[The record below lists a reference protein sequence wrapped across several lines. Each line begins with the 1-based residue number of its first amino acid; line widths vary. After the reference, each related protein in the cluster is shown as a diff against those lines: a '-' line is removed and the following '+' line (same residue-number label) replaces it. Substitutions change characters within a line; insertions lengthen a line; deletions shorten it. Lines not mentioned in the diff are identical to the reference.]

1 MVDLYEKEEADVV
14 NAPPEKEETIP
25 VKEEPDT
32 PVEEPKEDVQ
42 PAERPVEEGIKL
54 NEPVRVIPEELMTK
68 PTIREPDVQPVTK
81 SEEVVKEEKV
91 IETKEHDA
99 VEFIIDEI
107 GFNIESV
114 EIPSFD
120 YGYKNPM
127 TAENLEVDMSKLF
140 TGAKPRSGNPTV
152 FMLPGG
158 TRSMMEKLIM
168 YPNDV
173 ISDDAAPSSEN
184 EFEWATGYFYG
195 MGQSSIIYDQYRY
208 LVNNQKAR
216 WKNGTPLANG
226 KLRGIRSPNPTI
238 DKAKT
243 NVNAAVALLHSAMNV
258 GKDIDIFLYHSGF
271 SVTLAA
277 PTLSQF
283 MALDRKISENNI
295 EIGRKV
301 MGLMHS
307 ADTLYAQKAI
317 MDLFFDCVKD
327 TSLGVVSR
335 EDLINSISQFDIPI
349 IAWALACAKYPNG
362 FNLAMSCMA
371 KPNECHHQWFSVINP
386 RFMFFVDNDKL
397 SEEQIRI
404 ASITRRQSQEDFIRY
419 WNEFDFGEEQNLE
432 MPSLNENIK
441 IHITFGNPPVGH
453 YFKNADM
460 WIGEITRQA
469 NESFKLPLVGNDR
482 AAYIQS
488 QVMATKALTYMHF
501 ISKIV
506 MTDVETGDEVEI
518 TEENDI
524 RGVLV
529 SISGQEGM
537 LNHFMNGVQRFI
549 NRATLSVIAL
559 PNVKCPSCG
568 GFHETDNEGEV
579 NLHVVPVDPIVV
591 FTILCQQQ
599 THNYRREA
607 EDLVKPKTPDNGN
620 TTSNEEEQ

>member
-14 NAPPEKEETIP
+14 NTPPEKEETIP

-42 PAERPVEEGIKL
+42 PEERPAEEDLKL
-54 NEPVRVIPEELMTK
+54 NQVVRVIPEELMTK
-68 PTIREPDVQPVTK
+68 PTTTADIIE
-81 SEEVVKEEKV
+81 EEKV
-91 IETKEHDA
+91 IETKEHDD
-99 VEFIIDEI
+99 VEFIVDEI

-127 TAENLEVDMSKLF
+127 TAENLEVDISKLF

-258 GKDIDIFLYHSGF
+258 GKDIDVFLYHSGF

-335 EDLINSISQFDIPI
+335 EDLINSISQLDIPI
-349 IAWALACAKYPNG
+349 IAWSLACAKYPNG

-469 NESFKLPLVGNDR
+469 NESFKLPLVGDDR

-488 QVMATKALTYMHF
+488 QVMTTKALTYMHF

-568 GFHETDNEGEV
+568 GFHETDDEGEV
-579 NLHVVPVDPIVV
+579 NLHIVPVDPIVV

-620 TTSNEEEQ
+620 TTSNDEEQ

>member
-14 NAPPEKEETIP
+14 NTPPEKEKVVS
-25 VKEEPDT
+25 VKEESDT
-32 PVEEPKEDVQ
+32 PVEQPKEDVQ
-42 PAERPVEEGIKL
+42 LEERPVEEELKL
-54 NEPVRVIPEELMTK
+54 NEAVRVIPEELMTK
-68 PTIREPDVQPVTK
+68 PTVEEPAEPIKETVDVI
-81 SEEVVKEEKV
+81 EEEKV
-91 IETKEHDA
+91 IETKEHDN

-127 TAENLEVDMSKLF
+127 TTENLEVDMSKLF

-216 WKNGTPLANG
+216 WRNGTPLANG

-295 EIGRKV
+295 EIGRKI

-335 EDLINSISQFDIPI
+335 EDLINSISQLDIPI

-469 NESFKLPLVGNDR
+469 NESFKLPLVGDDR

-568 GFHETDNEGEV
+568 GFHETDDEGEV